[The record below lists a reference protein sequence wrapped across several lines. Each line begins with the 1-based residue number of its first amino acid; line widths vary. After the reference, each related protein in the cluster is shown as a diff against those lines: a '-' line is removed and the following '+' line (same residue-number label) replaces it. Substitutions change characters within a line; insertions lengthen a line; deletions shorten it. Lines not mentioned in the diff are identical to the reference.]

1 MPFGRGQQPPRSA
14 PQSQQPAVNSLDN
27 AWRLHDAQ
35 MDWTGKV
42 DAKAAF
48 AMTFQA
54 ALLAAAVI
62 LLPDMDTC
70 IEYVFIGL
78 SAVLVGTGTV
88 FAATVVAPRLRS
100 KNLAKEI
107 ASNFIYFGHA
117 RGWEPDALAD
127 DLRRGDL
134 LDQVARQVVV
144 MADIAWEKHK
154 RVAWSIWLT
163 VAGGGLLLAAA
174 ALSRS

>member
-1 MPFGRGQQPPRSA
+1 M
-14 PQSQQPAVNSLDN
+14 DN

-48 AMTFQA
+48 ALTFQA

-62 LLPDMDTC
+62 LLPDIDTC

-78 SAVLVGTGTV
+78 SALLVGAGTF

-100 KNLAKEI
+100 KNLAKEM

-117 RGWEPDALAD
+117 RGWKPDSLAD
-127 DLRRGDL
+127 GLRHGDL

-163 VAGGGLLLAAA
+163 VAGGVLLLAAA
-174 ALSRS
+174 ALSRI